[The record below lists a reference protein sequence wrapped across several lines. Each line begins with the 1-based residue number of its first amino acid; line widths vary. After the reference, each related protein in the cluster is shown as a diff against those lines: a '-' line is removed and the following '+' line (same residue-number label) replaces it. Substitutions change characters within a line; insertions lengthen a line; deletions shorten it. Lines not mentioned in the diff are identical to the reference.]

1 MDSLQLF
8 DNDLLSRSGFSQV
21 APGSVV
27 WTGRL
32 ELLALQLVLIR
43 VFIVRQ
49 IHELSWYFE
58 LLDMVDHNLS
68 AADRLSVQ
76 IVHRQDSTPLVLI
89 REEAVAQTLAGL
101 LVSGE
106 PTVHNLSE
114 LTCHNDHI
122 ALVHFIVKALDRDV
136 G

>member
-1 MDSLQLF
+1 
-8 DNDLLSRSGFSQV
+8 LLSRSGFSPV
-21 APGSVV
+21 TPRSVV
-27 WTGRL
+27 RTSRL
-32 ELLALQLVLIR
+32 ELLALQLILIR

-58 LLDMVDHNLS
+58 LLNMVNHNLS

-76 IVHRQDSTPLVLI
+76 IVHREHSTSLIFI

-106 PTVHNLSE
+106 PTVHNLAK
-114 LTCHNDHI
+114 LTRHNDHVT
-122 ALVHFIVKALDRDV
+122 LVHFVIETLYSDV
-136 G
+136 C